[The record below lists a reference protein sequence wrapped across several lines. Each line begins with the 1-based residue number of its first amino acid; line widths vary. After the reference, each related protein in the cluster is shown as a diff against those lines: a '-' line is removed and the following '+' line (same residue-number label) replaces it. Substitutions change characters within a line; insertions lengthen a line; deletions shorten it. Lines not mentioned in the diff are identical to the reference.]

1 MKKVIL
7 VALIF
12 MIALSGAFALKDG
25 LHYGFESHVDYDMVL
40 NDDTVP
46 NEAAFVFNPYFR
58 IDNVFELKLR
68 AAWKPLADGN
78 NGFDYL
84 FDFRTDDFYLFVG
97 SVLNYL
103 DTLKFQTGLFDFGIV
118 RTSSDDSLRVLTKV
132 ENLGGVDYETAYKAY
147 VRLNA
152 QIVKAFAESTDFVA
166 VPGRGYHSAQHAGAE
181 FNVGLVGVVAEA
193 FHEGYSEGSLTI
205 ESFKSHRFIGKAGIK
220 MSTLVKLFEFG
231 NYITTDIVNE
241 VGGGPSYALFD
252 RWLVEVNGKLNAG
265 PFVVDATLFY
275 NNQMPD
281 KVLPEGSKSFGIT
294 AKATANFNDFFDLKL
309 YGTVPVKFD
318 PFEFVRD
325 SDNVTY
331 DKFGA
336 EVKVGKWW
344 YVGGGLEINHLI
356 SDLEEGRSVKEM
368 VDANELWL
376 KCGLNTKNLDV
387 YAKGTVLNLDGFV
400 TKLSIGATFRADN
413 FLAYP
418 SK

>member
-1 MKKVIL
+1 MKKAIL
-7 VALIF
+7 SILIF

-25 LHYGFESHVDYDMVL
+25 FHYGVESHVDYDMVL

-46 NEAAFVFNPYFR
+46 NEATFVFNPYFR

-84 FDFRTDDFYLFVG
+84 FDFKTDDFYVFTG

-103 DTLKFQTGLFDFGIV
+103 DTLRFQTGMFDFGIV
-118 RTSSDDSLRVLTKV
+118 RTDSDDPLRKLS
-132 ENLGGVDYETAYKAY
+132 GETAYKAY

-152 QIVKAFAESTDFVA
+152 EIVKAYVESTDFVKI
-166 VPGRGYHSAQHAGAE
+166 PGFGYHSAQHAGAE

-193 FHEGYSEGSLTI
+193 FHEGFSEGSLTI
-205 ESFKSHRFIGKAGIK
+205 ENFKSHRFIAKAGIK
-220 MSTLVKLFEFG
+220 MQTLVRLFEFG
-231 NYITTDIVNE
+231 NYITTDIVNAHLGTE
-241 VGGGPSYALFD
+241 DYSYKLFD
-252 RWLVEVNGKLNAG
+252 RWRVDVNGKLNAG
-265 PFVVDATLFY
+265 PFVVDATVFY
-275 NNQMPD
+275 NNKLPD
-281 KVLPEGSKSFGIT
+281 EVLPADSKSYGVKAE
-294 AKATANFNDFFDLKL
+294 AKANFNDFFDLKL
-309 YGTVPVKFD
+309 YGVVPLSFD

-325 SDNVTY
+325 SEGKTY

-344 YVGGGLEINHLI
+344 YAGGGIEINHLI
-356 SDLEEGRSVKEM
+356 SDLEQSKTVKEM

-376 KCGLNTKNLDV
+376 KCGLSTRNLDV
-387 YAKGTVLNLDGFV
+387 YAKGTILNLDGFV

-418 SK
+418 AE